1 MKIVLMKISKHLIM
15 NKSIFMKTVL
25 KTFLFS
31 GVILSFAACSSGDS
45 NSTSN
50 TNTTA
55 EPAAAVSDNGEGIG
69 VYAGKEIA
77 AFDASLVEKGKT
89 TFESK
94 CSACHK
100 TTADKVVG
108 PGLKGVTE
116 RRKPQWILNMMTNP
130 VEMTQKDPTAQG
142 LLAEHLTQM
151 TNQNVA
157 DEEAMAILNFLRS
170 NDGAK

>member
-1 MKIVLMKISKHLIM
+1 M
-15 NKSIFMKTVL
+15 NKSTSMAPVL
-25 KTFLFS
+25 KTFFVMAS
-31 GVILSFAACSSGDS
+31 AAIILPSCGS
-45 NSTSN
+45 NSNSSA
-50 TNTTA
+50 TA
-55 EPAAAVSDNGEGIG
+55 ESTATSEQAATVSDNGEGIG
-69 VYAGKEIA
+69 NYAGKEIA
-77 AFDASLVEKGKT
+77 PFDASLVEKGKA

-100 TTADKVVG
+100 ITADKVVG

-151 TNQNVA
+151 TNQNVSD
-157 DEEAMAILNFLRS
+157 DEAHAILNFLRS